1 MGKPAK
7 YKPHSTDSSTNTE
20 QTNNPLAVIHLRPT
34 LNGPPPTITFTRIHP
49 PKWYPSVSNET
60 MVCLTVSKHRFD
72 FNLLPT
78 ISHHFCFNTLPPTS
92 SSTLF
97 HTDQLLSGRK
107 RKLSFNSLW
116 LSSSVPFI
124 VRCDFFVTSHSSV
137 RLLYR
142 SLRSHDDDDDSD
154 SRQMVLTHSWFC
166 SSFEDLQQQLPPY
179 LQEKWKSPNSNG
191 ASTAMWRRINPLW
204 HGFSPCIAL
213 SRT

>member
-1 MGKPAK
+1 MDQPVK
-7 YKPHSTDSSTNTE
+7 YKPHSTDSSTNAE

-34 LNGPPPTITFTRIHP
+34 LNGPPPTIIFTRIHP

-78 ISHHFCFNTLPPTS
+78 ISHHFCFNTLPLIHPRFSTQS
-92 SSTLF
+92 SCSVDEKGNYLST
-97 HTDQLLSGRK
+97 HW
-107 RKLSFNSLW
+107 LW

-137 RLLYR
+137 RLLNR
-142 SLRSHDDDDDSD
+142 SLRSHDHDDDDDDSD

-179 LQEKWKSPNSNG
+179 L
-191 ASTAMWRRINPLW
+191 
-204 HGFSPCIAL
+204 
-213 SRT
+213 